1 VRKTTGAMTVSE
13 ANAVGDRSWLGLY
26 AGSSVGDDVEH
37 CTVLYSL
44 PPMSYY
50 RTGWT
55 SLRL

>member
-1 VRKTTGAMTVSE
+1 MTVSE